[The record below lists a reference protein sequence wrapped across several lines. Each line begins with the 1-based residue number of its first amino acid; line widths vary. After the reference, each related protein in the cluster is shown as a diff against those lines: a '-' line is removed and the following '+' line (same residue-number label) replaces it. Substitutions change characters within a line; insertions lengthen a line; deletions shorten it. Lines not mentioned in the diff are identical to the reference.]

1 MAVKWRYF
9 GVIFKK
15 NSLIMVLSNDYRNDF
30 TFQITCPSKPLTT
43 YIGTYTHRCV
53 PQLGLLN
60 DRVESGNQADTMVAG
75 TIIHVETII
84 NFKNKFTVTI
94 KFGLCVLED
103 WKISFRSLNLHATLI
118 VS

>member
-1 MAVKWRYF
+1 M
-9 GVIFKK
+9 IFKK

-60 DRVESGNQADTMVAG
+60 DRVESGNQADAMVADDHNPRRESTYG
-75 TIIHVETII
+75 
-84 NFKNKFTVTI
+84 NGRLLSK
-94 KFGLCVLED
+94 
-103 WKISFRSLNLHATLI
+103 
-118 VS
+118 